1 MFEQKI
7 KPLCEFL
14 EDEMRGRLTKQGHIA
29 TGKLRDSVK
38 ATVRKTAYGYVIE
51 GKSDGYG
58 IYVDTGRRPGGKRVP
73 ISALLSWIEVKG
85 FDLKGKQAIDV
96 AWAIQTKIYQN
107 GIPTNGDENKKGFV
121 TKMLAENDVRIRE
134 DIVSALGDEF
144 TIDLHN
150 IINDVQKRL

>member
-1 MFEQKI
+1 MFEEKI
-7 KPLCEFL
+7 KQLCEFL

-29 TGKLRDSVK
+29 TGKLRDSIK
-38 ATVRKTAYGYVIE
+38 TTVRKAAYGYVIE

-58 IYVDTGRRPGGKRVP
+58 RYVDTGRRPGGKRVP

-107 GIPTNGDENKKGFV
+107 GCKSRN
-121 TKMLAENDVRIRE
+121 L
-134 DIVSALGDEF
+134 
-144 TIDLHN
+144 
-150 IINDVQKRL
+150 

>member
-1 MFEQKI
+1 MFEEKI
-7 KPLCEFL
+7 KQLCEFL

-29 TGKLRDSVK
+29 TGKLRDSIK
-38 ATVRKTAYGYVIE
+38 ATVRKAAYGYVIE

-58 IYVDTGRRPGGKRVP
+58 SYVDTGRRPGGKRVP

-107 GIPTNGDENKKGFV
+107 GIP
-121 TKMLAENDVRIRE
+121 IR
-134 DIVSALGDEF
+134 GR
-144 TIDLHN
+144 
-150 IINDVQKRL
+150 QQ